1 MKLVFLDR
9 KTIGDDIDF
18 SRFEK
23 FGDVT
28 YYSYSAPE
36 EIPERVKDADIVITN
51 KVPIRPDTIGTAE
64 NLKLVCVAATGTN
77 NIDKAYLEER
87 GISWRNVAGYSTET
101 VAQHTFSLLFYLLE
115 NMNYYDRYVKDER
128 YANDRMFT
136 HFDKVFHDLSGMT
149 WGIIG
154 LGAIGRRVA
163 EIAQAFGCKVIYY
176 STSGRNHNSE
186 YEEVDFDT
194 LLKTSDIVSIHAP
207 LTPETENLINR
218 TALQKMK
225 KSSILIN
232 VGRGPILVEQ
242 DLYEALT
249 HDEIAG
255 AGLDVLVKEPMDPEN
270 PLLRIKDSG
279 KLIITPHI
287 AWASHEARE
296 RLMNIIV
303 SQIEEFVANEQEAT

>member
-1 MKLVFLDR
+1 MMKLVFLDR

-18 SRFEK
+18 SQFEK

-28 YYSYSAPE
+28 YYNYSTPE

-77 NIDKAYLEER
+77 NIDKEYLEKR
-87 GISWRNVAGYSTET
+87 GIVWRNVAGYSTET

-115 NMNYYDRYVKDER
+115 NMNYYDRYVKDGR
-128 YANDRMFT
+128 YADDRMFT

-163 EIAQAFGCKVIYY
+163 EIAKAFGCKVIYY
-176 STSGRNHNSE
+176 STSGRNHNHE

-194 LLKTSDIVSIHAP
+194 LLRTSDIVSIHAP
-207 LTPETENLINR
+207 LTPETENLIDSA
-218 TALQKMK
+218 ALRKMK
-225 KSSILIN
+225 KSAVLIN
-232 VGRGPILVEQ
+232 VGRGPIIAEQ
-242 DLYEALT
+242 ALYDALI

-270 PLLRIKDSG
+270 PLLRIKDST

-296 RLMNIIV
+296 RLMNIIA
-303 SQIEEFVANEQEAT
+303 SQIEGFIADCTD